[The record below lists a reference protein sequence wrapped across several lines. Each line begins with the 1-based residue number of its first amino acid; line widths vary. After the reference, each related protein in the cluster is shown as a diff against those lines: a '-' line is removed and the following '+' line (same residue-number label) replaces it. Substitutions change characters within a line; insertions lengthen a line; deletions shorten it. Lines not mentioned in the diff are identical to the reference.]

1 MNNPF
6 ILSFLTSIITASIS
20 GIISYLVT
28 SKKCKSDIEK
38 LKVSHQNKINE
49 ITKNFENEISK
60 LELLH
65 KQNLDNSQNQIIN
78 DLVYDIFKKEL
89 SKELNIIRVRTGY
102 ADKGIKISLDLLN
115 HIALQGKF
123 DNDILFDTKD
133 YKSRI
138 YNLSEQRIQALIEH
152 YDQKKKDRQLESEE

>member
-1 MNNPF
+1 M
-6 ILSFLTSIITASIS
+6 
-20 GIISYLVT
+20 
-28 SKKCKSDIEK
+28 
-38 LKVSHQNKINE
+38 
-49 ITKNFENEISK
+49 
-60 LELLH
+60 
-65 KQNLDNSQNQIIN
+65 
-78 DLVYDIFKKEL
+78 
-89 SKELNIIRVRTGY
+89 
-102 ADKGIKISLDLLN
+102 DLLN

>member
-1 MNNPF
+1 MVHQLRN
-6 ILSFLTSIITASIS
+6 SIS
-20 GIISYLVT
+20 DKSNEVLKKIIS
-28 SKKCKSDIEK
+28 DEK
-38 LKVSHQNKINE
+38 LKNKGEAIDFLCSEYLSNE
-49 ITKNFENEISK
+49 RLK
-60 LELLH
+60 LSEERIALR
-65 KQNLDNSQNQIIN
+65 
-78 DLVYDIFKKEL
+78 VKKEL
-89 SKELNIIRVRTGY
+89 SKELNISRVRTGY

>member
-38 LKVSHQNKINE
+38 LKISHQNKINE

-78 DLVYDIFKKEL
+78 DLVYDFFKKEL
-89 SKELNIIRVRTGY
+89 SKENG
-102 ADKGIKISLDLLN
+102 
-115 HIALQGKF
+115 LQS
-123 DNDILFDTKD
+123 LFDLKNKF
-133 YKSRI
+133 KSNI
-138 YNLSEQRIQALIEH
+138 
-152 YDQKKKDRQLESEE
+152 

>member
-49 ITKNFENEISK
+49 ITKNFENGISK

-78 DLVYDIFKKEL
+78 DLVYDFFKKEL
-89 SKELNIIRVRTGY
+89 SKENG
-102 ADKGIKISLDLLN
+102 
-115 HIALQGKF
+115 LQS
-123 DNDILFDTKD
+123 LFDLKN
-133 YKSRI
+133 KFKGNI
-138 YNLSEQRIQALIEH
+138 
-152 YDQKKKDRQLESEE
+152 

>member
-1 MNNPF
+1 MVYQLRN
-6 ILSFLTSIITASIS
+6 SIS
-20 GIISYLVT
+20 DKSNEVL
-28 SKKCKSDIEK
+28 KKIVADEK
-38 LKVSHQNKINE
+38 LKNRGEAIDFLCAEYLSNE
-49 ITKNFENEISK
+49 RLK
-60 LELLH
+60 LSEERIALR
-65 KQNLDNSQNQIIN
+65 
-78 DLVYDIFKKEL
+78 VKKEL